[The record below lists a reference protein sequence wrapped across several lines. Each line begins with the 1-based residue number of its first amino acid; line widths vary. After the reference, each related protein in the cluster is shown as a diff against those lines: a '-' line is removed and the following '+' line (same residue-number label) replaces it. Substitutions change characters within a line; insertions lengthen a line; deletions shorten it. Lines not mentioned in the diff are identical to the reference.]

1 MLEIPTTA
9 GNRTRVLRELEWQG
23 FGSMIEQD
31 SGTWKRKFVGIC
43 PESPRRRDFVR
54 LKCNDPHT
62 CWAVE
67 ILMFLRISGFK
78 NDDSGLVLPESCRIS
93 QNGPHDSVLVALV
106 RWLSPHPDALLRDDK
121 RRPICPSPLD
131 LNHVLW
137 RYTEDRRDLVTQT
150 IMHRH
155 LPSFAGSTV
164 QDRLE
169 SCRLESKAK
178 FDLVLPES
186 FIEFMNCTRV
196 NVGTEDNVLLETVTI
211 PF

>member
-9 GNRTRVLRELEWQG
+9 GNRARVFRELEWQA

-54 LKCNDPHT
+54 LDCKDPHT

-67 ILMFLRISGFK
+67 ILMFLRITGFT

-93 QNGPHDSVLVALV
+93 QNGPHGSVLVALV
-106 RWLSPHPDALLRDDK
+106 RWLSPHPDAFLRDDK
-121 RRPICPSPLD
+121 LRPICPPPLD
-131 LNHVLW
+131 INHILW
-137 RYTEDRRDLVTQT
+137 TYTEERRVLLTQA
-150 IMHRH
+150 IVDRH
-155 LPSFAGSTV
+155 LTAYPGSTV
-164 QDRLE
+164 HEQLENSRLE
-169 SCRLESKAK
+169 RKAK
-178 FDLVLPES
+178 FDLLLPES
-186 FIEFMNCTRV
+186 FQEFMNCTRI
-196 NVGTEDNVLLETVTI
+196 NVGTEDNVILETTTI

>member
-1 MLEIPTTA
+1 MLEISTDA
-9 GNRTRVLRELEWQG
+9 VNRARVFRELEWRG
-23 FGSMIEQD
+23 FGSMIQQD

-54 LKCNDPHT
+54 LKCKDPHT

-67 ILMFLRISGFK
+67 ILMFLSISGFK

-93 QNGPHDSVLVALV
+93 KKGPHDSVLVALV

-137 RYTEDRRDLVTQT
+137 KYTEDRRDLVTQT
-150 IMHRH
+150 TMNRH
-155 LPSFAGSTV
+155 LATFPGSTV

-169 SCRLESKAK
+169 SSRLESKAK
-178 FDLVLPES
+178 YDLVLPQS

-196 NVGTEDNVLLETVTI
+196 NVGTEDNVILETVTI